1 MSDMERRG
9 DDGLPS
15 LFGGSG
21 RGKLWMLV
29 MEPVW
34 KTLCGG
40 WAYGRGGRGLRAGT
54 GEGAGEGVVS
64 PDTEETSERVWRKIS
79 KFWASSLYCW

>member
-1 MSDMERRG
+1 MCDRERRG

-29 MEPVW
+29 MEHAW
-34 KTLCGG
+34 NNLCGD
-40 WAYGRGGRGLRAGT
+40 WADGSGGRGLRASRGD
-54 GEGAGEGVVS
+54 GAGEGVVS
-64 PDTEETSERVWRKIS
+64 SDTEVTSERAWRKIS
-79 KFWASSLYCW
+79 EFWAASLYCW